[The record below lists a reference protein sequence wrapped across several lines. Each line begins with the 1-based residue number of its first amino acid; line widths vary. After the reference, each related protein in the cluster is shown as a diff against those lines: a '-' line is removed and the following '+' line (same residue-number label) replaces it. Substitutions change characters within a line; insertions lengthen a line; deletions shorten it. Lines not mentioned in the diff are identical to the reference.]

1 MINRLTKYRIY
12 DDVQLVSLLVEGDRD
27 AFDEIYERY
36 WKRLYNDTYKRLKSM
51 EKIEEIV
58 QDVFSNLWTSRG
70 KRNIQNIYPYLL
82 TAVRYQVFMLYKKGK
97 ATPEFEEP
105 LEHMVLS
112 SLQADSLFNEK
123 EIKGCIGLWMTMQPD
138 KRRAIFQM
146 KYMDEKS
153 TREISTMLGISQK
166 TVQNQLIT
174 SFSSLRDFLKKAM
187 IILTLYPLK

>member
-1 MINRLTKYRIY
+1 MINKLNRYRSL
-12 DDVQLVSLLVEGDRD
+12 DDTTLVSLLMEGDRK
-27 AFDEIYERY
+27 AFDEIYDRY
-36 WKRLYNDTYKRLKSM
+36 WKRLYNDTYKRLKSI

-97 ATPEFEEP
+97 STPEFEEP

-112 SLQADSLFNEK
+112 TLQADSLFNEK
-123 EIKGCIGLWMTMQPD
+123 ELKGCIRVWMTMQPD

-146 KYMDEKS
+146 KYVDEKS
-153 TREISTMLGISQK
+153 TREISEILGISQK
-166 TVQNQLIT
+166 TVQNQLLT
-174 SFSSLRDFLKKAM
+174 SFSSLRDFLSKAM
-187 IILTLYPLK
+187 MILSVCHLG